1 MAMNNMNQLLLDS
14 GISYLEATAAI
25 PFLYFSPNSSDP
37 DMTPVK
43 VIIRAIQT
51 QLNRNGGL
59 HLAVDG
65 VMGPQTA
72 SALRAV
78 VPSSV
83 VVGTS
88 KWYDL
93 LTYAI
98 KNKPPAAVATG
109 AAQAVVIPTG
119 GFTVAGIDL
128 TNPWVIGGA
137 VALLYLATKSKK
149 RRR

>member
-43 VIIRAIQT
+43 IIIRAIQT
-51 QLNRNGGL
+51 QLNHNGGL

-65 VMGPQTA
+65 VMGAQTA
-72 SALRAV
+72 TALRAV
-78 VPSSV
+78 VPANI
-83 VVGTS
+83 VVGTT

-93 LTYAI
+93 LSYAM
-98 KNKPPAAVATG
+98 KNKPAQVAGAG
-109 AAQAVVIPTG
+109 AASTTLIPTG
-119 GFTVAGIDL
+119 GFTIAGVDL

-137 VALLYLATKSKK
+137 LALLYMVTQSKK